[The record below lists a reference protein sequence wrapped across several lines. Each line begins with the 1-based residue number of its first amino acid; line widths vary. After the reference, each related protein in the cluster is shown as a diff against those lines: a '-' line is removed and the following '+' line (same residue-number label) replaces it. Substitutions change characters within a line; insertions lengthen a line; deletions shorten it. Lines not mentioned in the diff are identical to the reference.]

1 MEINMLT
8 LFLALIVGVVLGTV
22 VGFLAA
28 KLCFLKDVASAS
40 AALAKSRTESAAAL
54 AKSQTETENL
64 QHLLAETKEASE
76 KNKMEMLEL
85 QQKRFDETLAKVKAE
100 MRVATEQ
107 MLKDRQKDF
116 TESNDRN
123 LGQILNPLKESIE
136 KMKKA
141 MDDSTLKQV
150 ELGSSLSENIKNA
163 MRFSENAKMS
173 ADELSN
179 AMKLKNKALGNW
191 GEMLLDDLLTSL
203 GLTKGVHYD
212 VQTKICDADGKT
224 VRTEENKSLIPDV
237 ILHLDQNRE
246 VIIDSKVS
254 LKAFIDYANAQSV
267 QESEKALTA
276 LIESLENHVNELS
289 KKDYS
294 KYIKPP
300 KVKMDYVIMFVP
312 HYAALWTALN
322 AKPSLWHSAM
332 EKNVYIA
339 DEQTLYAA
347 LRIIRMTWV
356 QIVQNEKYEKIF
368 DLADTMVER
377 VGMFME
383 YYKNIGKSLE
393 TANKAFDDGY
403 KKLQPGG
410 QSILTTCRELLKA
423 GAKQNPQHK
432 ISELATKDVK
442 SLPLSKESSE
452 SED

>member
-64 QHLLAETKEASE
+64 QHLLAETKEANE